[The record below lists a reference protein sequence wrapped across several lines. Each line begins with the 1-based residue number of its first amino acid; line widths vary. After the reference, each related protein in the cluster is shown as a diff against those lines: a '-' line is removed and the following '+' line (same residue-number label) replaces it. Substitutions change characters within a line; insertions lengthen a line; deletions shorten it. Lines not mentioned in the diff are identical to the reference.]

1 MMGMANED
9 DKTPSLEALGEKLK
23 KARAR
28 KNGGG
33 NGRTEAAGTTGAA
46 LGLGFRI
53 VTELVAAIAVGAI
66 IGYGLDSW
74 LGSAPWFMVVFLFLG
89 GASGVMNAH
98 RAAKSYAARA
108 ENGPDR

>member
-1 MMGMANED
+1 MADQD
-9 DKTPSLEALGEKLK
+9 DKTPSLEGLEEKLK

-28 KNGGG
+28 KDGGG
-33 NGRTEAAGTTGAA
+33 NERTEAAGTAGAA

-53 VTELVAAIAVGAI
+53 VTELVAAIAVGTM

-74 LGSAPWFMVVFLFLG
+74 LSSAPWFMVVFLFLG

-108 ENGPDR
+108 ESKPER